1 MLEGRLHLQFE
12 LHLMA
17 DAWGQSYPLRLSE
30 GVYGIVWTPATT
42 EGGRSIAEYDTPS
55 FTPIG
60 AVLRS
65 TPRHTSDFEWG
76 FIWPNDKYPGSGISH
91 VLGVNVEAEPPTTEH
106 PDSPPGPNTVDLLDA
121 WLKRFR
127 RWCAAEAG
135 YYTGLGEGIRD
146 SHETGRDVQAW
157 WKVDDLDRGQ
167 RGSIRLTVLKPS
179 VILDA
184 SDLGT
189 LVEQTN
195 SGDDPPIAL
204 DQLAQA
210 RNAFIE
216 GDDQTTVI
224 RAATAAEIVLYAYV
238 ERRLAVLGK
247 MGEEILRRPPSLG
260 TLAAWVQSDL
270 ILTRTVNGA
279 AETFTPNLNKDLVSV
294 RNRVAHRG
302 ETPSHLET
310 RTALDLAQA
319 LVLGLSEHKPMYKPE
334 MG

>member
-1 MLEGRLHLQFE
+1 MTILE
-12 LHLMA
+12 
-17 DAWGQSYPLRLSE
+17 
-30 GVYGIVWTPATT
+30 
-42 EGGRSIAEYDTPS
+42 
-55 FTPIG
+55 
-60 AVLRS
+60 
-65 TPRHTSDFEWG
+65 
-76 FIWPNDKYPGSGISH
+76 
-91 VLGVNVEAEPPTTEH
+91 PT
-106 PDSPPGPNTVDLLDA
+106 
-121 WLKRFR
+121 
-127 RWCAAEAG
+127 
-135 YYTGLGEGIRD
+135 
-146 SHETGRDVQAW
+146 
-157 WKVDDLDRGQ
+157 
-167 RGSIRLTVLKPS
+167 

-189 LVEQTN
+189 LVAQTN
-195 SGDDPPIAL
+195 IGEDPPIAL

-224 RAATAAEIVLYAYV
+224 RAATAAEIVLHAYV
-238 ERRLAVLGK
+238 ERRLAVLGQ
-247 MGEEILRRPPSLG
+247 MGDEILRRPSLG

-270 ILTRTVNGA
+270 ILTRTINGA
-279 AETFTPNLNKDLVSV
+279 AETFTPNLNKDLVSI